1 MPESAKWHELNDRIA
16 RMSVTESSRDGT
28 VQVTVSTTGVLTG
41 LVLKERWQQPLPASA
56 VAAQI
61 MECLARAQARIPNLL
76 GQAMFETIGPNV
88 PAAELVVADARKR
101 FPEPPPQAERQPQRA
116 EWQPPPQAEW
126 QPPAPRAPRS
136 PRQPDRVDDDWDG
149 RTVMEED
156 GV

>member
-1 MPESAKWHELNDRIA
+1 MPESAKWSELNDRIA

-28 VQVTVSTTGVLTG
+28 VQVTVSTSGVLTG
-41 LVLKERWQQPLPASA
+41 LVLKERWQQPQPAGA

-88 PAAELVVADARKR
+88 PAAELVMADARKR
-101 FPEPPPQAERQPQRA
+101 FPEPPPQAERQPPRA

-126 QPPAPRAPRS
+126 QPPAPRH